1 MQYVE
6 YESFAPSLKT
16 LYQKGGPFRKAADD
30 VLAMRQKI
38 KDDYKFTEIFSVA
51 LTHNGESR
59 ISYCRKYDLTGRARL
74 VTVVNNNICMLL
86 FAGDHDSVDKW
97 LDQNR
102 GIDFIAKKQGS
113 GQVIEPV
120 FVSTSATPEGVIHS
134 RTNLAA
140 PDFLLVGLPER
151 YQQKLFEGLDEGLI
165 SVLRNIDSMAD
176 EDFILDVVNVIA
188 DSNQQNAILDVVL
201 KLREC
206 DEVGA
211 KNRIDF
217 YSGEVKEIAKL
228 RAEEAAELKSGDR
241 VVFVHDVDQ
250 QLFEHFVRTADFQKW
265 MLYLHPSQRE
275 YVDKDHTG
283 PARLAGVSGSGK
295 TCVLIH
301 RALRLADKYPQ
312 EKVLVL
318 TLNAALAKLIKDLI
332 GAARG
337 VLLPKNLEVYSF
349 WQLCQ
354 AKLQSLEPAN
364 TKLYGPETVATN
376 PYATSEHVDEI
387 WDEYYHCRNNNK
399 TADVLFPLHQSLLAR
414 GIFPQD
420 YLKQEF
426 DYIRSA
432 IAPWERDAYLSM
444 ERTGRVVPLD
454 QSFRR
459 QVLEGLDAWEKLMAF
474 VGAVDATGISTALYK
489 HLKGLSPEYRCVLV
503 DEVQDFGTLE
513 LAVIRRLVAE
523 GANDIFLCGDA
534 AQSVYTK
541 FQDLTA
547 AQISL
552 TGRYMRLNQ
561 NYRNSRQILA
571 AAYDVLTRNFDK
583 RSKGLVDFEILSPEF
598 ANFSSSRPLLLL
610 APSLQDEVSFALGY
624 CKDAIAGDRRAK
636 LCIAIAG
643 YNQRGIDALG
653 TQLSLPVLSG
663 TTNIG
668 DGQIFL
674 SDLEQ
679 TKGFEFDRMLVLNC
693 CATAIPHPDLP
704 KEECFRD
711 LSRLYVAMTRA
722 KSELVISFHGDL
734 SEFLDASS
742 EYFVAANWI
751 DYADPQTMSISEFPA
766 PCIHLKRDVSRLDV
780 IGIEF
785 LRTPEAVGLPAN
797 AQQKIL
803 ERVTGNLSFTNIN
816 KSKKQKTW
824 RYLNDF
830 LNDMGRPLNRASAY
844 LSDEAWHAL
853 AVQCGRPSGL
863 EKATDDAEVVA
874 VVPSRQ
880 LLRVPHRD

>member
-6 YESFAPSLKT
+6 YDSFAPSLKA

-38 KDDYKFTEIFSVA
+38 KDEYKFNEIFSVA
-51 LTHNGESR
+51 LTHHGESR
-59 ISYCRKYDLTGRARL
+59 IPYCRKYDLTGRARL
-74 VTVVNNNICMLL
+74 VTVINNDICMLL
-86 FAGDHDSVDKW
+86 FSGDHDSVDKW

-102 GIDFIAKKQGS
+102 NIDFIAKKQGD

-120 FVSTSATPEGVIHS
+120 FVSTSATAEGVIHS
-134 RTNLAA
+134 TTNLAA
-140 PDFLLVGLPER
+140 PDFLMEGLPKR
-151 YQQKLFEGLDEGLI
+151 YQQKLFGGLDEGLVA
-165 SVLRNIDSMAD
+165 VLCKIDSMAD
-176 EDFILDVVNVIA
+176 EDYILEMVGVIA
-188 DSNQQNAILDVVL
+188 DSKQQYAVLDALL

-217 YSGEVKEIAKL
+217 YCGEVKEIAKL
-228 RAEEAAELKSGDR
+228 RAEETAELKSGER
-241 VVFVHDVDQ
+241 VVFVQDVDQ

-275 YVDKDHTG
+275 YVDKDYSG

-295 TCVLIH
+295 TCVMIH
-301 RALRLADKYPQ
+301 RALRLAEKYPQ
-312 EKVLVL
+312 EKVLIL
-318 TLNAALAKLIKDLI
+318 TLNAALARLIEDLV

-337 VLLPKNLEVYSF
+337 ELKPKNLEVRSF

-354 AKLQSLEPAN
+354 EKLHCLEPAN
-364 TKLYGPETVATN
+364 IKLYGQATVATN

-387 WDEYYHCRNNNK
+387 WDEYYRCRNNNIS
-399 TADVLFPLHQSLLAR
+399 AEVLLQLHQSLLAR
-414 GIFPQD
+414 GIYPQD

-454 QSFRR
+454 QPFRR
-459 QVLEGLDAWEKLMAF
+459 QVLEGLDGWEKLMTF
-474 VGAVDATGISTALYK
+474 VGAVDATGITTALYR
-489 HLKGLSPEYRCVLV
+489 HLGELTTEYRCVLV

-513 LAVIRRLVAE
+513 LAVIRRLVPE
-523 GANDIFLCGDA
+523 CENDIFLCGDA

-541 FQDLTA
+541 FHDFSA
-547 AQISL
+547 AHINL

-583 RSKGLVDFEILSPEF
+583 RSKGLVDLEILSPEL
-598 ANFSSSRPLLLL
+598 ANFSSSRPLLLQ
-610 APSLQDEVSFALGY
+610 AKSLQEELSFALGY
-624 CKDAIAGDRRAK
+624 CNDAIAGDVRAK
-636 LCIAIAG
+636 VCIAIAG
-643 YNQRGIDALG
+643 YNQRGIDSLG
-653 TQLSLPVLSG
+653 KQLSIPVLSG
-663 TTNIG
+663 SSNLC

-679 TKGFEFDRMLVLNC
+679 TKGFEFDRMIVLNC

-722 KSELVISFHGDL
+722 KSELVVSFHGDL

-742 EYFVAANWI
+742 DFFVAGNWVS
-751 DYADPQTMSISEFPA
+751 YADQQTVGISEFPA
-766 PCIHLKRDVSRLDV
+766 PSVHVKSPVSRLDV
-780 IGIEF
+780 TGIEF
-785 LRTPEAVGLPAN
+785 LRIPEAVGLPAN

-803 ERVTGNLSFTNIN
+803 ERVTGKLAFTNIN

-824 RYLNDF
+824 RYLDEF
-830 LNDMGRPLNRASAY
+830 LSDMIRPLNRTSVY
-844 LSDEAWHAL
+844 MSDEAWHSL
-853 AVQCGRPSGL
+853 ATQCGRSSGL
-863 EKATDDAEVVA
+863 KKVTTDDEIA
-874 VVPSRQ
+874 
-880 LLRVPHRD
+880 